1 MTTTTP
7 ISETACVKSSALLG
21 EKVSGYWNTRAE
33 GYSLRTADEL
43 SGPRGA
49 HWRERLLSNLRGVP
63 SGGSVLDVGC
73 GPALLAITAHRC
85 GWKAYGCDSSPEML
99 RRALENAKTAGA
111 EVTFCQCDAAALPF
125 ADETFDAVISRNVLW
140 NLPHPERAL
149 KEWMRVLKPGG
160 RLLYEDG
167 NHYRHLVDPLFK
179 RHHDNMPAPFGHQPQ
194 YMLNVDTSAID
205 AIAQTLPLTQELRP
219 QWDLH
224 ALIDLGFTETQVIEP
239 SLAEVSDPLSGQNIR
254 IVTDFVAAATK
265 PAAAA
270 FSNIT
275 AAASMP

>member
-1 MTTTTP
+1 
-7 ISETACVKSSALLG
+7 
-21 EKVSGYWNTRAE
+21 
-33 GYSLRTADEL
+33 
-43 SGPRGA
+43 
-49 HWRERLLSNLRGVP
+49 
-63 SGGSVLDVGC
+63 
-73 GPALLAITAHRC
+73 
-85 GWKAYGCDSSPEML
+85 
-99 RRALENAKTAGA
+99 
-111 EVTFCQCDAAALPF
+111 
-125 ADETFDAVISRNVLW
+125 
-140 NLPHPERAL
+140 
-149 KEWMRVLKPGG
+149 
-160 RLLYEDG
+160 
-167 NHYRHLVDPLFK
+167 
-179 RHHDNMPAPFGHQPQ
+179 MPAPFGHQPQ

-219 QWDLH
+219 QWDLQ

>member
-1 MTTTTP
+1 
-7 ISETACVKSSALLG
+7 
-21 EKVSGYWNTRAE
+21 
-33 GYSLRTADEL
+33 
-43 SGPRGA
+43 
-49 HWRERLLSNLRGVP
+49 
-63 SGGSVLDVGC
+63 
-73 GPALLAITAHRC
+73 
-85 GWKAYGCDSSPEML
+85 
-99 RRALENAKTAGA
+99 
-111 EVTFCQCDAAALPF
+111 
-125 ADETFDAVISRNVLW
+125 
-140 NLPHPERAL
+140 
-149 KEWMRVLKPGG
+149 MRVLKPGG

-239 SLAEVSDPLSGQNIR
+239 SLAEVSDPLSGKSIR

-265 PAAAA
+265 PAAVA
-270 FSNIT
+270 FSNVT
-275 AAASMP
+275 AAT

>member
-7 ISETACVKSSALLG
+7 ICETASVKTSAALG
-21 EKVSGYWNTRAE
+21 DKVSGYWNTRAE

-43 SGPRGA
+43 NGPRGA

-63 SGGSVLDVGC
+63 PGGSVLDVGC
-73 GPALLAITAHRC
+73 GPALLAITAARC

-99 RRALENAKTAGA
+99 RHAHENAKTSGA
-111 EVTFCQCDAAALPF
+111 DVTFCQCDAAALSF

-179 RHHDNMPAPFGHQPQ
+179 HHHDNMPAPFGHQPQ

-219 QWDLH
+219 QWDLQ
-224 ALIDLGFTETQVIEP
+224 ALIDLGFT
-239 SLAEVSDPLSGQNIR
+239 
-254 IVTDFVAAATK
+254 
-265 PAAAA
+265 
-270 FSNIT
+270 
-275 AAASMP
+275 

>member
-7 ISETACVKSSALLG
+7 ICETASVKTSAALG
-21 EKVSGYWNTRAE
+21 DKVSGYWNTRAE

-43 SGPRGA
+43 NGPRGA

-63 SGGSVLDVGC
+63 PGGSVLDVGC
-73 GPALLAITAHRC
+73 GPALLAITAARC

-111 EVTFCQCDAAALPF
+111 DVTFCQCDAAALPF

-179 RHHDNMPAPFGHQPQ
+179 HHHDNMPAPFGHQPQ

-219 QWDLH
+219 QWDLQ
-224 ALIDLGFTETQVIEP
+224 ALIDLGFTETQVIDP
-239 SLAEVSDPLSGQNIR
+239 TLAEVSDPLSGKSIR

-270 FSNIT
+270 FSNVT
-275 AAASMP
+275 ATT